1 MPDIPRYPAV
11 DAGGGVTRRVL
22 SESPDLMLV
31 AVDFPRDGI
40 GSLHSHAHVQATLV
54 EAGRFEFSID
64 GESFT
69 VGPGDSF
76 VVPSNAVHG
85 CRALEAGRLIDAFT
99 PRRDDFL

>member
-1 MPDIPRYPAV
+1 MPDIPSFPAV

-22 SESPDLMLV
+22 ADSPELMLV
-31 AVDFPRDGI
+31 SVEFPEG
-40 GSLHSHAHVQATLV
+40 GVGPQHNHPHVQATLV
-54 EAGRFEFSID
+54 EAGRFEFTIE
-64 GESFT
+64 GKSFT

-85 CRALEAGRLIDAFT
+85 CRALEAGRLLDCFT